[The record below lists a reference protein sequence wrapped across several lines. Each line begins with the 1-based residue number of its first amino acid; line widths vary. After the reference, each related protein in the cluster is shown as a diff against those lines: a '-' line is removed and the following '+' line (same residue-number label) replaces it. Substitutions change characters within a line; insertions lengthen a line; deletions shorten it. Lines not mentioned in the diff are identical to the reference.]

1 MANFSVE
8 PNDLV
13 RYKVR
18 HSDQDLLVV
27 EKPAHVVSTPGAGH
41 ERGSLLNGL
50 FAAYGKQLQNLG
62 KDRDFGMLHRLD
74 RETSGLLIV
83 ALRSGAYDRLRRM
96 FETRD
101 IRKFYFAVVAGVP
114 RQNSGVIRRPI
125 NEVREIRNRHEMK
138 IAKISG
144 GGKPATTAYRV
155 LDSVAAASLLECR
168 AVTGR
173 LHQLRVH
180 LESIRCPIFGD
191 DLYAPPV
198 IASGAARLALHAHRL
213 AFAHPVSQA
222 EIDIRSP
229 LPADL
234 KKLIGKLGMDPQKA
248 ISPPVD
254 STAQIADDDDS
265 A

>member
-8 PNDLV
+8 PNELV

-18 HSDQDLLVV
+18 FSDEHLLVV
-27 EKPAHVVSTPGAGH
+27 EKPAHVVSVPGAGH

-50 FAAYGKQLQNLG
+50 FVEHGKQLQNLG

-83 ALRSGAYDRLRRM
+83 ALRGGAYDKLREM
-96 FETRD
+96 FEARA
-101 IRKFYFAVVAGVP
+101 IRKFYLAVVAGVP

-125 NEVREIRNRHEMK
+125 AEVREVRNRHEMK

-144 GGKPATTAYRV
+144 AGKPATTAYRV
-155 LDSVAAASLLECR
+155 LDSVAAASFLECR

-198 IASGAARLALHAHRL
+198 IASGAARLALHAHRI
-213 AFAHPVSQA
+213 AFSHPVTGA
-222 EIDIRSP
+222 PIDIRSP
-229 LPADL
+229 APGDL
-234 KKLIGKLGMDPQKA
+234 KRLVIKLGMDPKKS
-248 ISPPVD
+248 SPK
-254 STAQIADDDDS
+254 TGDS
-265 A
+265 ASDAVEE